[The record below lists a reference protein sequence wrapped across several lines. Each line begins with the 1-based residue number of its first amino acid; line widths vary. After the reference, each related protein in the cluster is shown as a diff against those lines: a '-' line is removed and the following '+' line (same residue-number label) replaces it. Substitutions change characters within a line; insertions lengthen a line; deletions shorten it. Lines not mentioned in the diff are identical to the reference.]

1 MHIEKGVFESNII
14 LLLDIAVNTKD
25 ELNTHK
31 NLQALGI
38 REELHPQERSN
49 GKVYLPTSS
58 YTLTNEEKRA
68 ICNCLLGIRVPT

>member
-38 REELHPQERSN
+38 REELHPQ
-49 GKVYLPTSS
+49 
-58 YTLTNEEKRA
+58 
-68 ICNCLLGIRVPT
+68 